1 MAATVAARFCIS
13 LGTMSLVALPSATF
27 SIASILRRARKL
39 WLGLASLIRRMASAW
54 AFCTVSSAWA
64 SPSASRMRCCLTA
77 SARRMADSFS
87 PSARVMA
94 ACFSPSANRME
105 ARFSRSAFICF
116 SMAWRISSGGSMF
129 FSSTRF
135 TLIPQRS
142 VDSSR
147 LAVMRVL
154 MASRLV
160 RVSSRVMEP
169 MMSRRVVADRFSMA

>member
-1 MAATVAARFCIS
+1 MS

-27 SIASILRRARKL
+27 SIASMLRRARKL
-39 WLGLASLIRRMASAW
+39 WLGLASLIMRMASAW
-54 AFCTVSSAWA
+54 AFCTVSRASA

-94 ACFSPSANRME
+94 ACFSPSASKMD

-116 SMAWRISSGGSMF
+116 SIAWRISTGGSMF
-129 FSSTRF
+129 FSSTRL
-135 TLIPQRS
+135 TLMPQRS
-142 VDSSR
+142 VASSR
-147 LAVMRVL
+147 LAVILVL

-160 RVSSRVMEP
+160 SVSSSVIEP
-169 MMSRRVVADRFSMA
+169 MISRSVVAERFSMA